1 MSNSTGITTD
11 ILQNKLSSAEALQP
25 IHHVAI
31 EDTTGGGSCGSK
43 FAVLIVSN
51 KFEGVPLLDRHR
63 LVQKILEEEM
73 KSIHALQIKAYT
85 QAVYETKKNAGT
97 L

>member
-1 MSNSTGITTD
+1 MVITTD
-11 ILQNKLSSAEALQP
+11 ALHTKLSGAESLQP
-25 IHHVAI
+25 IVHIAV

-43 FAVLIVSN
+43 FAVLIVTD
-51 KFEGVPLLDRHR
+51 KFEGMPLLDRHR

-85 QAVYETKKNAGT
+85 TMVYENKKSNGT